1 MAVLVA
7 TGTYTGTGSAL
18 SITGLGLGGAPDVV
32 FVKSAGAIEG
42 RYRTS
47 TLVGDLTFPLGNA
60 LPIAGQITSLDSDGF
75 SLGTSA
81 IVNGSGTV
89 HYYVAL
95 RDDGSGDLVCGT
107 YTGDGV
113 NGRTLSLP
121 FTPALLMIKRGAGGT
136 TGAAVF
142 RVTPHT
148 GDVTAFLLA
157 AANVA
162 NYIEALGTNSA
173 TLGDAQQVNA
183 NGSVYHY
190 IAIRAGTPD
199 FYVGSYVG
207 DNTDDRNITVGAPP
221 LFVTVKR
228 QSASAAVLR
237 TDDFA
242 DDSSATYA
250 AAVAANLIQRFTTD
264 GFQVGN
270 SAETNGSN
278 VNTYTWFA
286 FTEPAAGIA
295 RLTEGKLNEGTLVG
309 KGLVN

>member
-1 MAVLVA
+1 MPVLIA
-7 TGTYTGTGSAL
+7 TGTYTGNGSAR
-18 SITGLGLGGAPDVV
+18 SISGLGLGGAPDVV
-32 FVKSAGAIEG
+32 FVKAATSIEG

-47 TLVGDLTFPLGNA
+47 SLVGDLTFPLGNS
-60 LPIAGQITSLDSDGF
+60 LPVSGHITSLDSDGF
-75 SLGTSA
+75 SLGTNVT
-81 IVNGSGTV
+81 VNQSGV
-89 HYYVAL
+89 LFYYIAL
-95 RDDGSGDLVCGT
+95 RDDGAGDMVCGS

-113 NGRTLSLP
+113 NGRSLSLP
-121 FTPALLMIKRGAGGT
+121 FDPALLIIKRASGGT

-142 RVTPHT
+142 RATPHT
-148 GDVTAFLLA
+148 GDATAFLLA
-157 AANVA
+157 AANAA

-199 FYVGSYVG
+199 FHVGSYQG
-207 DNTDDRNITVGAPP
+207 DATDDRLITIGAPP

-237 TDDFA
+237 TTDFG
-242 DDSSATYA
+242 DDSSVTYA
-250 AAVAANLIQRFTTD
+250 GAVSANMIQRFIGND
-264 GFQVGN
+264 IQVGA
-270 SAETNGSN
+270 SGETNGTS

-295 RLTEGKLNEGTLVG
+295 RLMDGKLNEGTLVG
-309 KGLVN
+309 KGLIN